1 MIPFEQLTVEQK
13 LGRVLCA
20 RVVELGDNLDFT
32 LEMIKQQAVGCVQVT
47 INGKAKETIARLRE
61 AADYP
66 LLIINDMERGY
77 PLSGLPSVP
86 LLSLAA
92 CSDPTYARV
101 FAAGV
106 AKHAMADGYN
116 GCWGP
121 VLDILYQDGPCR
133 VARTASDTPEG
144 VLRLAR
150 EINRVFRSYGF
161 LGTGKHYP
169 GGADKSM
176 DTHMVEG
183 ISYDTE
189 EQLLKSSLVPY
200 LELMKE
206 GLLTAIMVGHT
217 LFPNIDPDYPASL
230 SKKVI
235 DIIRRQGYDGLIY
248 TDSLAMMGILQKY
261 GEKNAMA
268 LALMAGN
275 DIILPNYR
283 TPMREVWQMMR
294 DAYREGLITDEALDA
309 AVRRV
314 MQAEQLSITPVPNP
328 YPLPDNAAEI
338 LEAVARD
345 SMTALCDEGVTS
357 AIDPQARCLFVVM
370 TSQDYTGEDNAA
382 EISEKTW
389 YSPAAVKAAIAERFP
404 QAEIVTIP
412 EFPDQRQNE
421 KVLTAA
427 TRHSEVVFVTYC
439 NTSPYLGTDGLT
451 RRVESVIN
459 ALSLSGKL
467 EAVVHFGN
475 PLALCP
481 LLPIPRRIF
490 GYSAPA
496 AQHYAFDVLAGRL
509 EARGKMPFPRL
520 MK

>member
-1 MIPFEQLTVEQK
+1 MIPLEQLTVEQK
-13 LGRVLCA
+13 LGRVLCM
-20 RVVELGDNLDFT
+20 RVMENADNLDFT
-32 LEMIKQQAVGCVQVT
+32 LEMIQKQAVGCVQVT
-47 INGKAKETIARLRE
+47 VNEKARDVIARLRA

-77 PLSGLPSVP
+77 DPAGLPSVP

-92 CSDPTYARV
+92 ANNADYTRA

-106 AKHAMADGYN
+106 AKHAKADGFN

-133 VARTASDTPEG
+133 VSRTAADTPEG

-169 GGADKSM
+169 GGTDKNM

-189 EQLLKSSLVPY
+189 EELLQCSLVPY
-200 LELMKE
+200 FELMKE
-206 GLLTAIMVGHT
+206 ELLPAVMVGHT

-235 DIIRRQGYDGLIY
+235 DIIRRRGYDGLIY

-261 GEKNAMA
+261 GEANAMA

-283 TPMREVWQMMR
+283 TPMRRAYEMMLES
-294 DAYREGLITDEALDA
+294 YEQGLITDEALDA

-314 MQAEQLSITPVPNP
+314 MRAEQLSVGTANEP
-328 YPLPDNAAEI
+328 YPLPENAAEL

-345 SMTALCDEGVTS
+345 SITALCDEGLS
-357 AIDPQARCLFVVM
+357 PAIDTKKKRLFVVM
-370 TSQDYTGEDNAA
+370 TAQGYHADVSEA
-382 EISEKTW
+382 EISEREW
-389 YSPAAVKAAIAERFP
+389 YSPARVKTAIAQRFP
-404 QAEIVTIP
+404 QAEIITMP
-412 EFPDQRQNE
+412 EFPDAQKNE
-421 KVLTAA
+421 QVLTAA
-427 TRHSEVVFVTYC
+427 TRHSAVVFVTYC
-439 NTSPYLGTDGLT
+439 NTSAYLGTDGLT
-451 RRVESVIN
+451 RRAEAVIN
-459 ALSLSGKL
+459 ALALSGKL
-467 EAVVHFGN
+467 EAIVHFGN
-475 PLALCP
+475 PLALRP
-481 LLPIPRRIF
+481 LLPIKRRIF
-490 GYSAPA
+490 GYGAPA
-496 AQHYAFDVLAGRL
+496 AQQYAFDVLAGSL
-509 EARGKMPFPRL
+509 PARGTMPFPQL
-520 MK
+520 I

>member
-1 MIPFEQLTVEQK
+1 MIPLERLSVAQK
-13 LGRVLCA
+13 LGRVLCM
-20 RVVELGDNLDFT
+20 RVMENADNLDFT
-32 LEMIKQQAVGCVQVT
+32 LEMIKKQAVGCVQVT
-47 INGKAKETIARLRE
+47 VNEGAKEVIARLRA

-66 LLIINDMERGY
+66 LLIVNDMERGY
-77 PLSGLPSVP
+77 APSGLPSVP

-92 CSDPTYARV
+92 TDDTEYARV

-106 AKHAMADGYN
+106 AKHAKEDGFN

-121 VLDILYQDGPCR
+121 VLDILYNDGPCR
-133 VARTASDTPEG
+133 VARTAADTPEG

-169 GGADKSM
+169 GGADKNM

-189 EQLLKSSLVPY
+189 EALLQGSLVPY

-206 GLLTAIMVGHT
+206 GLLPAVMVGHT

-235 DIIRRQGYDGLIY
+235 DIIRRAGYDGLIY

-261 GEKNAMA
+261 GEENAMA

-283 TPMREVWQMMR
+283 TPMRRAYEMML
-294 DAYREGLITDEALDA
+294 DAYDKGQITDEALDA

-314 MQAEQLSITPVPNP
+314 MAAEALDAVPVGEP

-338 LEAVARD
+338 LARIARD
-345 SMTALCDEGVTS
+345 SITALCDKGIS
-357 AIDPQARCLFVVM
+357 PSIDTEKRRLFVVM
-370 TSQDYTGEDNAA
+370 TAQGYRDDVGVA
-382 EISEKTW
+382 EISEREW
-389 YSPAAVKAAIAERFP
+389 YSPARVKNAIEARFP
-404 QAEIVTIP
+404 QAEIVTMP
-412 EFPDQRQNE
+412 EFPDARQNE
-421 KVLTAA
+421 AVLTAA

-439 NTSPYLGTDGLT
+439 NTAPYLGTDGLT
-451 RRVESVIN
+451 RRAESVIN
-459 ALSLSGKL
+459 ALALSGKL
-467 EAVVHFGN
+467 TAIVHFGN
-475 PLALCP
+475 PLALSP

-490 GYSAPA
+490 GYGAPE
-496 AQHYAFDVLAGRL
+496 AQQYAFDVLSGAL
-509 EARGKMPFPRL
+509 PARGRMPFPNL
-520 MK
+520 I